1 MFQNRKL
8 IFLATFFTA
17 AITYF
22 VYHSFYQKN
31 EIVLSENPLE
41 TYPLDINYS
50 YQNNA
55 IRVPFELMFGEMP
68 YEEWFKKERNNIL
81 KTIEVSSQTLPQPKW
96 KKTNVSHTNG
106 NDVIT
111 FSVEYDFGIES
122 NKKDDFG
129 FFLVLPRSKKLQGIV
144 VAIHGHEEP
153 YRGKLP
159 ISMLEKEHWA
169 MQFPAA
175 GYATLIPSHLFYE
188 SAKQLYKIKA
198 FHYIWARYV
207 RDTLKIAQS
216 MLPRSTP
223 VFATGVSS
231 GCTTAMLI
239 TVLNQDIRSFSGG
252 ACTSPLSYLREFYRI
267 INHPNQ
273 WDFPEFEDELPLLA
287 LGASKNFQ
295 FQIGTRDVLYPN
307 GEKWVTDS
315 KQIITQRDILVSEL
329 AGLILGAQKIFTKS
343 NLGGSVNLAAHNL
356 GHTLDPE
363 ISLEFFKNQKNN
375 ATPLNSKK

>member
-1 MFQNRKL
+1 
-8 IFLATFFTA
+8 
-17 AITYF
+17 
-22 VYHSFYQKN
+22 
-31 EIVLSENPLE
+31 
-41 TYPLDINYS
+41 
-50 YQNNA
+50 
-55 IRVPFELMFGEMP
+55 
-68 YEEWFKKERNNIL
+68 
-81 KTIEVSSQTLPQPKW
+81 
-96 KKTNVSHTNG
+96 
-106 NDVIT
+106 
-111 FSVEYDFGIES
+111 
-122 NKKDDFG
+122 
-129 FFLVLPRSKKLQGIV
+129 
-144 VAIHGHEEP
+144 
-153 YRGKLP
+153 
-159 ISMLEKEHWA
+159 
-169 MQFPAA
+169 
-175 GYATLIPSHLFYE
+175 
-188 SAKQLYKIKA
+188 
-198 FHYIWARYV
+198 
-207 RDTLKIAQS
+207 

-356 GHTLDPE
+356 GHTLIQKFHLSFLKIKKIMPRHL
-363 ISLEFFKNQKNN
+363 IVKNN
-375 ATPLNSKK
+375 FLLARKITFNSIYSSFDVFQEFAYDIRKNPSPRFPKLTPASVATPAFSSNSHCNFKELLPVLNILGKA